1 LAAVH
6 SKSLLHFPAV
16 GLLCVLVCV
25 SRRTV
30 VSSARNP
37 QRQSAEGF
45 PAIPMIAS
53 FSVYQGVEKLATR
66 HRSSRNGSTHC
77 AVLGLTS
84 SANSG
89 AKQGAVNH
97 LLRNPQPHLPHRL
110 GYAESSF
117 RPEAQ
122 AGYQQSGRGPVI
134 LSVLRTQGPRFIAR
148 SVFQTGR
155 MSADCRA
162 FTSSLSTVPLRVPH
176 GNREI
181 SSQRPIVFSRLDLAH
196 I

>member
-1 LAAVH
+1 MGLLAAVH

-84 SANSG
+84 SASSG
-89 AKQGAVNH
+89 AKQAAVNH

-110 GYAESSF
+110 GYSESSF
-117 RPEAQ
+117 PT
-122 AGYQQSGRGPVI
+122 RGPGR
-134 LSVLRTQGPRFIAR
+134 LPAKRSWPCHFSPSSGPRAH
-148 SVFQTGR
+148 
-155 MSADCRA
+155 
-162 FTSSLSTVPLRVPH
+162 TSSRGRFP
-176 GNREI
+176 
-181 SSQRPIVFSRLDLAH
+181 RPDG
-196 I
+196 